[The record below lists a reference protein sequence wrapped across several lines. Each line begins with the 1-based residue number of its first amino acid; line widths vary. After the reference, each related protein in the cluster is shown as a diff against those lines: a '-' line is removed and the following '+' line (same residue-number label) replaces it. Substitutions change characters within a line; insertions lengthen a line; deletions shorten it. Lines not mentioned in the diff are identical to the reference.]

1 MSNAVILSIIQTIN
15 QRLNTLEQKLAAVV
29 DDKSLTERYRFM
41 EIEEMHM
48 EKEAKVDAAL
58 SFLDNYDDNRAYL
71 DSVRTIIDY
80 IEEKRRR
87 EL

>member
-1 MSNAVILSIIQTIN
+1 MSNAVILNIIQTIN
-15 QRLNTLEQKLAAVV
+15 QRLNTIEQKLAAAI
-29 DDKSLTERYRFM
+29 DDKSLTERHKFM

-58 SFLDNYDDNRAYL
+58 SFLDNYDDNKTYL

-80 IEEKRRR
+80 IEEKRRH